1 MGNKLGVFLAG
12 GLVGAVAA
20 LLCAPRTGSE
30 TRNMVAEKA
39 NAVWGEAQELGA
51 QTASTA
57 QQVVEEVA
65 GPEAATRT
73 QSFAQDAVAKGQN
86 VVSAVASKGQE
97 IYGAAA
103 SRVQEAK
110 SGVKLLPMAPMTSAR
125 RSRPPVPASPRKSPR
140 TPRSLRLRPP
150 KRFRSRS
157 LRTRCRLRVPPK
169 ANRRNEQQDDV
180 LAPRA
185 HVKGAQCSCAVS
197 TAYSAPL

>member
-57 QQVVEEVA
+57 QQVVEDVA
-65 GPEAATRT
+65 GADAAART
-73 QSFAQDAVAKGQN
+73 QTFAQDAVVKGQN

-110 SGVKLLPMAPMTSAR
+110 NSVKPDPDGTDDLREKIEAARARIAAQVAKNAEESAAAASEEIPAEVAQSEAPAAG
-125 RSRPPVPASPRKSPR
+125 ASEG
-140 TPRSLRLRPP
+140 
-150 KRFRSRS
+150 
-157 LRTRCRLRVPPK
+157 
-169 ANRRNEQQDDV
+169 EQ
-180 LAPRA
+180 A
-185 HVKGAQCSCAVS
+185 
-197 TAYSAPL
+197 

>member
-65 GPEAATRT
+65 GPEAATRQDPYGGAASLVQEAT
-73 QSFAQDAVAKGQN
+73 SGVKPAPVGSDDLREKIEAARARIAAQVAKN
-86 VVSAVASKGQE
+86 AEESA
-97 IYGAAA
+97 AAA
-103 SRVQEAK
+103 SEEIPVEVAQEE
-110 SGVKLLPMAPMTSAR
+110 APAAG
-125 RSRPPVPASPRKSPR
+125 ASEG
-140 TPRSLRLRPP
+140 
-150 KRFRSRS
+150 
-157 LRTRCRLRVPPK
+157 
-169 ANRRNEQQDDV
+169 EQ
-180 LAPRA
+180 A
-185 HVKGAQCSCAVS
+185 
-197 TAYSAPL
+197 

>member
-103 SRVQEAK
+103 SRVQEVK
-110 SGVKLLPMAPMTSAR
+110 SGVKPAPAR
-125 RSRPPVPASPRKSPR
+125 RSRPPVPASPRKSLR

-157 LRTRCRLRVPPK
+157 LRKRRRLRVPPK
-169 ANRRNEQQDDV
+169 ANRRNQQQDDA

>member
-65 GPEAATRT
+65 GPEAATCT

-86 VVSAVASKGQE
+86 VVSAVTSKGQE

-103 SRVQEAK
+103 SRMQEAK
-110 SGVKLLPMAPMTSAR
+110 SGVRPAPDGTDDLREKIEAARARIAAQVAKNAEESAAAA
-125 RSRPPVPASPRKSPR
+125 SEEIPVEVAQDEAPAAGASEG
-140 TPRSLRLRPP
+140 
-150 KRFRSRS
+150 
-157 LRTRCRLRVPPK
+157 
-169 ANRRNEQQDDV
+169 EQ
-180 LAPRA
+180 A
-185 HVKGAQCSCAVS
+185 
-197 TAYSAPL
+197 

>member
-110 SGVKLLPMAPMTSAR
+110 
-125 RSRPPVPASPRKSPR
+125 
-140 TPRSLRLRPP
+140 
-150 KRFRSRS
+150 
-157 LRTRCRLRVPPK
+157 
-169 ANRRNEQQDDV
+169 
-180 LAPRA
+180 
-185 HVKGAQCSCAVS
+185 AV
-197 TAYSAPL
+197 

>member
-57 QQVVEEVA
+57 QQVVEDVA

-110 SGVKLLPMAPMTSAR
+110 SGVKPAPDGTDDLREKDRGPPCPHR
-125 RSRPPVPASPRKSPR
+125 RAKSPR

-157 LRTRCRLRVPPK
+157 LRKRRRLRVPPK
-169 ANRRNEQQDDV
+169 ANRRNQQQDDA
-180 LAPRA
+180 LAPERM
-185 HVKGAQCSCAVS
+185 
-197 TAYSAPL
+197 

>member
-103 SRVQEAK
+103 SRVKPAPDSTDDLREKIEAARARIAAQVAK
-110 SGVKLLPMAPMTSAR
+110 NAEESAAAA
-125 RSRPPVPASPRKSPR
+125 SEEIPVEVAQGEVPA
-140 TPRSLRLRPP
+140 
-150 KRFRSRS
+150 
-157 LRTRCRLRVPPK
+157 
-169 ANRRNEQQDDV
+169 A
-180 LAPRA
+180 
-185 HVKGAQCSCAVS
+185 
-197 TAYSAPL
+197 SAPEGEQA

>member
-57 QQVVEEVA
+57 QQVVEDVA
-65 GPEAATRT
+65 GADAAART
-73 QSFAQDAVAKGQN
+73 QTFAQDAVAKGQN

-103 SRVQEAK
+103 SRVQEVK
-110 SGVKLLPMAPMTSAR
+110 SGVKPAPDSTDDLREKIEAAR
-125 RSRPPVPASPRKSPR
+125 ERIAAQVVKNAEESQAQVATPIETAPVEAPAEVPAAEAAK
-140 TPRSLRLRPP
+140 TP
-150 KRFRSRS
+150 
-157 LRTRCRLRVPPK
+157 
-169 ANRRNEQQDDV
+169 AE
-180 LAPRA
+180 
-185 HVKGAQCSCAVS
+185 
-197 TAYSAPL
+197 

>member
-73 QSFAQDAVAKGQN
+73 QSFAQDAVAKGQ
-86 VVSAVASKGQE
+86 E

-110 SGVKLLPMAPMTSAR
+110 SGVKPAPDGTDDLREKIEAARARIAAQVAKNAEESAAAA
-125 RSRPPVPASPRKSPR
+125 SEEIPVEVAQEEAPAAGASEG
-140 TPRSLRLRPP
+140 
-150 KRFRSRS
+150 
-157 LRTRCRLRVPPK
+157 
-169 ANRRNEQQDDV
+169 EQ
-180 LAPRA
+180 A
-185 HVKGAQCSCAVS
+185 
-197 TAYSAPL
+197 

>member
-57 QQVVEEVA
+57 QQVVEDVA
-65 GPEAATRT
+65 GADAAART
-73 QSFAQDAVAKGQN
+73 QTFAQDAVAKGQN

-103 SRVQEAK
+103 SRVQEVK
-110 SGVKLLPMAPMTSAR
+110 SGVKPAPDSTDDLREKIEAAR
-125 RSRPPVPASPRKSPR
+125 ARIAAQVAKNAEESVAAASEEIPVEVAQSEAPAAGASEG
-140 TPRSLRLRPP
+140 
-150 KRFRSRS
+150 
-157 LRTRCRLRVPPK
+157 
-169 ANRRNEQQDDV
+169 EQ
-180 LAPRA
+180 A
-185 HVKGAQCSCAVS
+185 
-197 TAYSAPL
+197 

>member
-57 QQVVEEVA
+57 QQVVEDVA
-65 GPEAATRT
+65 GADAAART
-73 QSFAQDAVAKGQN
+73 QTFAQDAVTKGQN

-103 SRVQEAK
+103 SRVQEVK
-110 SGVKLLPMAPMTSAR
+110 SGVKPAPDSTDDLREKIEAARARIASQVAKNAEESAAAA
-125 RSRPPVPASPRKSPR
+125 SEEIPVEVAQSEAPAAGASEG
-140 TPRSLRLRPP
+140 
-150 KRFRSRS
+150 
-157 LRTRCRLRVPPK
+157 
-169 ANRRNEQQDDV
+169 EQ
-180 LAPRA
+180 A
-185 HVKGAQCSCAVS
+185 
-197 TAYSAPL
+197 

>member
-57 QQVVEEVA
+57 QQVVEDVA
-65 GPEAATRT
+65 GADAAART
-73 QSFAQDAVAKGQN
+73 QTLAQDAVAKGQN

-103 SRVQEAK
+103 SRVQEVK
-110 SGVKLLPMAPMTSAR
+110 SGVKPAPDSTDDLREKIEAARARIAAQVAKNAEESAAAA
-125 RSRPPVPASPRKSPR
+125 SEEIPVEVAQSEAPAAGASEG
-140 TPRSLRLRPP
+140 
-150 KRFRSRS
+150 
-157 LRTRCRLRVPPK
+157 
-169 ANRRNEQQDDV
+169 EQ
-180 LAPRA
+180 A
-185 HVKGAQCSCAVS
+185 
-197 TAYSAPL
+197 

>member
-57 QQVVEEVA
+57 QQVVE
-65 GPEAATRT
+65 
-73 QSFAQDAVAKGQN
+73 
-86 VVSAVASKGQE
+86 AVASKGQE

-110 SGVKLLPMAPMTSAR
+110 SGVKPAPDGTDDLREKIEAARARIAAQVAKNAEESAAAA
-125 RSRPPVPASPRKSPR
+125 SEEIPVEVAQEEAPAAGASEG
-140 TPRSLRLRPP
+140 
-150 KRFRSRS
+150 
-157 LRTRCRLRVPPK
+157 
-169 ANRRNEQQDDV
+169 EQ
-180 LAPRA
+180 A
-185 HVKGAQCSCAVS
+185 
-197 TAYSAPL
+197 

>member
-57 QQVVEEVA
+57 QQVVEDVA
-65 GPEAATRT
+65 GADAAART
-73 QSFAQDAVAKGQN
+73 QTFAQDAVARGQN

-103 SRVQEAK
+103 SRVQEVK
-110 SGVKLLPMAPMTSAR
+110 GGVKPAPDSADDLR
-125 RSRPPVPASPRKSPR
+125 EKIEAARARIAAQVARNAEESAAAASEEIPVEVAQSEAPAAGAS
-140 TPRSLRLRPP
+140 
-150 KRFRSRS
+150 
-157 LRTRCRLRVPPK
+157 
-169 ANRRNEQQDDV
+169 EGE
-180 LAPRA
+180 RA
-185 HVKGAQCSCAVS
+185 
-197 TAYSAPL
+197 

>member
-110 SGVKLLPMAPMTSAR
+110 SGV
-125 RSRPPVPASPRKSPR
+125 PR

-157 LRTRCRLRVPPK
+157 LRKRRRLRVPPK
-169 ANRRNEQQDDV
+169 ANRRNQQQDDA

>member
-57 QQVVEEVA
+57 QQVVEDVA
-65 GPEAATRT
+65 GADAAART
-73 QSFAQDAVAKGQN
+73 QTFAQDAVAKGQN
-86 VVSAVASKGQE
+86 VVSAASKGQE

-110 SGVKLLPMAPMTSAR
+110 SGVK
-125 RSRPPVPASPRKSPR
+125 PASDG
-140 TPRSLRLRPP
+140 TDDLREKIEAARARIAAQVAKNAEESAAAASEEIPVEVAQEEAP
-150 KRFRSRS
+150 AAGASEG
-157 LRTRCRLRVPPK
+157 
-169 ANRRNEQQDDV
+169 EQ
-180 LAPRA
+180 A
-185 HVKGAQCSCAVS
+185 
-197 TAYSAPL
+197 

>member
-110 SGVKLLPMAPMTSAR
+110 SGVKPAPDGTDDLREKIEAAYGPDFLYQEAVNETYPQALVEAIGREDIAIAGTPTLTVESIGSDGLTFTA
-125 RSRPPVPASPRKSPR
+125 PVVAFVFTILIPIINGGI
-140 TPRSLRLRPP
+140 LG
-150 KRFRSRS
+150 
-157 LRTRCRLRVPPK
+157 V
-169 ANRRNEQQDDV
+169 
-180 LAPRA
+180 
-185 HVKGAQCSCAVS
+185 
-197 TAYSAPL
+197 

>member
-57 QQVVEEVA
+57 QQVVEDVA
-65 GPEAATRT
+65 GADAAART
-73 QSFAQDAVAKGQN
+73 QTFAQDAVAKGQN

-103 SRVQEAK
+103 SRVQEVKSVKPAPDSTDDLREKIEAARARIAAQVAK
-110 SGVKLLPMAPMTSAR
+110 NAEESAAAASEEIPVEVAQSEAPAAGS
-125 RSRPPVPASPRKSPR
+125 SEG
-140 TPRSLRLRPP
+140 
-150 KRFRSRS
+150 
-157 LRTRCRLRVPPK
+157 
-169 ANRRNEQQDDV
+169 EQ
-180 LAPRA
+180 A
-185 HVKGAQCSCAVS
+185 
-197 TAYSAPL
+197 

>member
-12 GLVGAVAA
+12 CLVGAVAA
-20 LLCAPRTGSE
+20 LLCAPRTGSG

-57 QQVVEEVA
+57 QQVVEDVA
-65 GPEAATRT
+65 GADAAART
-73 QSFAQDAVAKGQN
+73 QTFAQDAVAKGQN

-110 SGVKLLPMAPMTSAR
+110 NGVKPAPDGTDDLREKIEAANMTYMPLNAQETNDILDSMSGNFEKIINAYLNSA
-125 RSRPPVPASPRKSPR
+125 
-140 TPRSLRLRPP
+140 
-150 KRFRSRS
+150 
-157 LRTRCRLRVPPK
+157 
-169 ANRRNEQQDDV
+169 N
-180 LAPRA
+180 
-185 HVKGAQCSCAVS
+185 
-197 TAYSAPL
+197 

>member
-57 QQVVEEVA
+57 QQVVEDVA
-65 GPEAATRT
+65 GADAAART
-73 QSFAQDAVAKGQN
+73 QTFAQDAVAKGQN

-103 SRVQEAK
+103 SRVQEVK
-110 SGVKLLPMAPMTSAR
+110 SGVKPAPDSTDDLREKIEAARARIAAQDAKNAEESAAAA
-125 RSRPPVPASPRKSPR
+125 SEEIPVEVAQSEAPAAGASEG
-140 TPRSLRLRPP
+140 
-150 KRFRSRS
+150 
-157 LRTRCRLRVPPK
+157 
-169 ANRRNEQQDDV
+169 EQ
-180 LAPRA
+180 A
-185 HVKGAQCSCAVS
+185 
-197 TAYSAPL
+197 

>member
-1 MGNKLGVFLAG
+1 
-12 GLVGAVAA
+12 
-20 LLCAPRTGSE
+20 
-30 TRNMVAEKA
+30 MVAEKA

-103 SRVQEAK
+103 RVQEAK
-110 SGVKLLPMAPMTSAR
+110 KKCEPAPDGTDD
-125 RSRPPVPASPRKSPR
+125 
-140 TPRSLRLRPP
+140 LRE
-150 KRFRSRS
+150 K
-157 LRTRCRLRVPPK
+157 
-169 ANRRNEQQDDV
+169 N
-180 LAPRA
+180 
-185 HVKGAQCSCAVS
+185 
-197 TAYSAPL
+197 

>member
-73 QSFAQDAVAKGQN
+73 QSFAQDAVAKGQ
-86 VVSAVASKGQE
+86 E

-110 SGVKLLPMAPMTSAR
+110 SGVKPAPDGTDDLREKIEAARARIAAQVAKNAEESAAAA
-125 RSRPPVPASPRKSPR
+125 SEEIPVEVAQDEAPAAGASEG
-140 TPRSLRLRPP
+140 
-150 KRFRSRS
+150 
-157 LRTRCRLRVPPK
+157 
-169 ANRRNEQQDDV
+169 EQ
-180 LAPRA
+180 A
-185 HVKGAQCSCAVS
+185 
-197 TAYSAPL
+197 